1 MEQIRLQAQV
11 NIDGSLTL
19 QLNDLPPSQNIE
31 IFLIY
36 QSIMEQDKIFR
47 SQQDADPLVGFFS
60 SSPNLAEESEQILEA
75 EIDQKSGWTW
85 KQ

>member
-1 MEQIRLQAQV
+1 MEPIRLQAQV
-11 NIDGSLTL
+11 STDGSLTL
-19 QLNDLPPSQNIE
+19 QLKDLPPSQNIE

-36 QSIMEQDKIFR
+36 QPIMEQYKIVQ
-47 SQQDADPLVGFFS
+47 SQQDVDPLIGFFS

-75 EIDQKSGWTW
+75 EIAQKSGWTR

>member
-1 MEQIRLQAQV
+1 
-11 NIDGSLTL
+11 
-19 QLNDLPPSQNIE
+19 
-31 IFLIY
+31 
-36 QSIMEQDKIFR
+36 MEQDKIFR

-75 EIDQKSGWTW
+75 EIDQKSVWTW

>member
-19 QLNDLPPSQNIE
+19 QINDLPPSQNIE

-36 QSIMEQDKIFR
+36 QSIMKQDKIAQ
-47 SQQDADPLVGFFS
+47 SQQDEDPLIGFFS

-75 EIDQKSGWTW
+75 EIAQKSGWTR

>member
-36 QSIMEQDKIFR
+36 QPIMEQDKIAQ
-47 SQQDADPLVGFFS
+47 SQQDADPLIGFFS

-75 EIDQKSGWTW
+75 EIAQKSGWTR